1 MDKRIIEN
9 KPENKVEDIKNICKI
24 YKEMTY
30 DGHKPK
36 EGLEKA
42 RCMLFAHKYYYEEIK
57 NRK

>member
-1 MDKRIIEN
+1 MKG
-9 KPENKVEDIKNICKI
+9 EDINNICKI

-42 RCMLFAHKYYYEEIK
+42 RCMLFAHKYYEEMKEKTQGI
-57 NRK
+57 NNDGRTD

>member
-9 KPENKVEDIKNICKI
+9 KPENKAEDINNICKI
-24 YKEMTY
+24 YEEMTY

-42 RCMLFAHKYYYEEIK
+42 RCMLFTQKYYYEEIK
-57 NRK
+57 NCK